1 MKDLQKPI
9 AQLFIKNFEMKG
21 CKRWRGQ
28 EGNAISANL
37 YFQGKLYCEY
47 LDEAYGGETEIRNI
61 NPEVDVR
68 VKKFLEDN
76 KVAELIFNDG
86 YSFMK
91 KALAIEFHT
100 IIDVITEYVDLQE
113 QVEKGNKRFISK
125 IEKSMLTQ
133 IVVGNSKTWKTE
145 CKVRS
150 WNFKRPLAGIPVEIL
165 KKHIETI
172 KTKLA
177 DGEEIL
183 NTNLPK

>member
-61 NPEVDVR
+61 KPEVDVL
-68 VKKFLEDN
+68 VQKFLKDN
-76 KVAELIFNDG
+76 KVAELVFNDG
-86 YSFMK
+86 YQFMK
-91 KALAIEFHT
+91 KVSEIDFHT
-100 IIDVITEYVDLQE
+100 IIDVITEYVDLHE
-113 QVEKGNKRFISK
+113 QVVKGDKRFIAK

-133 IVVGNSKTWKTE
+133 IVVGNPKTWKTE
-145 CKVRS
+145 LKVRS
-150 WNFKRPLAGIPVEIL
+150 WNFKRPLAGIPVEHL
-165 KKHIETI
+165 KKQIELI
-172 KTKLA
+172 KTKLVK
-177 DGEEIL
+177 GEEIL